1 MTDQPKRQKVLK
13 PQPYYQN
20 YSANWNSNRQFKLMS
35 LEERGLLWTLYNEYW
50 INDFLPSNSLEMAR
64 YFAYNEQVIKVALTD
79 RVLSFFHKVGDELRC
94 PELDGYR
101 QNVSITREAQ
111 SEGGKKGAAIKKHK
125 AQGRPKGDL
134 EGKPEGSLY
143 QINSNQINSSQF
155 IKKEEFTEDVKA
167 WLEDYEEA
175 PDAPSEY
182 LKQSRGG

>member
-1 MTDQPKRQKVLK
+1 MTDQPKRLKVLK

-20 YSANWNSNRQFKLMS
+20 YSANWNSNRQFKLMT

-50 INDFLPSNSLEMAR
+50 INDFLPNNSFEMAR
-64 YFAYNEQVIKVALTD
+64 YFGYNEQFIKVALTE
-79 RVLSFFHKVGDELRC
+79 RVLSFFNKVGDELRC

-111 SEGGKKGAAIKKHK
+111 SEGGKKGAAIKREK
-125 AQGRPKGDL
+125 AQGIPKGIPK
-134 EGKPEGSLY
+134 GRPEGSLS
-143 QINSNQINSSQF
+143 QINSNQFNSGQF
-155 IKKEEFTEDVKA
+155 NNKEEFTEDHKA